1 MVAKF
6 VDQNNR
12 ELTAFIRLNAAAFI
26 KTLAFPMRRLF
37 KGGVYFE
44 TTFFKITDN
53 SYCKSFVNVM
63 KFKGS
68 NVSLHCIAETESNS
82 KCLNGVNLYQ
92 VVPKFFLL
100 SPSKSRILLITEV
113 LRLFKGGVSN
123 FASICGV

>member
-12 ELTAFIRLNAAAFI
+12 ELTAFIRLNSAAFI

-68 NVSLHCIAETESNS
+68 NFS
-82 KCLNGVNLYQ
+82 
-92 VVPKFFLL
+92 F
-100 SPSKSRILLITEV
+100 ILLRQNRIANV
-113 LRLFKGGVSN
+113 
-123 FASICGV
+123 

>member
-6 VDQNNR
+6 LDHSNR
-12 ELTAFIRLNAAAFI
+12 ELTVFIRLNAAAFI

-63 KFKGS
+63 RKFTGS
-68 NVSLHCIAETESNS
+68 NFS
-82 KCLNGVNLYQ
+82 
-92 VVPKFFLL
+92 F
-100 SPSKSRILLITEV
+100 ILLRQNRIV
-113 LRLFKGGVSN
+113 NV
-123 FASICGV
+123 